1 MPSRLMHAADVKI
14 VLQFLRPPAILS
26 AMKLGHLSKRAGSFQ
41 PIQGRP
47 RSKVRKSVKYF
58 AIFVLALSSAANAA
72 TQRADR
78 TITWRP
84 WQEWA
89 EFQVRTGDRYLGG
102 ARWEHYLGFEL
113 YKPSSKKIKISMI
126 SLAGEPV
133 PDVVIAPGRR
143 YAILKV
149 TNSNMTVHKGRWSWT
164 AQEMSSRNRR
174 SHVGVLE

>member
-1 MPSRLMHAADVKI
+1 
-14 VLQFLRPPAILS
+14 
-26 AMKLGHLSKRAGSFQ
+26 MKVGHFSKRAGSLQ

-58 AIFVLALSSAANAA
+58 AILLLALSSAANAA

-89 EFQVRTGDRYLGG
+89 EFRVRTGDRYLGG
-102 ARWEHYLGFEL
+102 ERWEHYLGFEL
-113 YKPSSKKIKISMI
+113 CRPSNKKIKVAMI
-126 SLAGEPV
+126 SLAGELV

-149 TNSNMTVHKGRWSWT
+149 TNSKMTAHKGQWSWT
-164 AQEMSSRNRR
+164 AQQIPLRNHS
-174 SHVGVLE
+174 SHVGLLE

>member
-1 MPSRLMHAADVKI
+1 
-14 VLQFLRPPAILS
+14 
-26 AMKLGHLSKRAGSFQ
+26 MKVGHFSKRAGSLQ
-41 PIQGRP
+41 SIQGRP

-58 AIFVLALSSAANAA
+58 AILLLALSSAANAA

-89 EFQVRTGDRYLGG
+89 EFRVRTGDRYLGG
-102 ARWEHYLGFEL
+102 ERWEHYLGFEL
-113 YKPSSKKIKISMI
+113 CRPGSKKIKISMI

-149 TNSNMTVHKGRWSWT
+149 TNSNMTAHKGPWSWT
-164 AQEMSSRNRR
+164 AQEMTSRNRR
-174 SHVGVLE
+174 SYMGVLE